1 MGISISNSN
10 PIQFASVILDDEFE
24 SLKEN
29 NPRQPIAPSAPT
41 PPVIQSS
48 PLIEKPACIR
58 PTAAC
63 TISYSDWFNYQIQSE
78 IYEYLDFYTENRD
91 RLRLPAAMALGTAT
105 VFNLILRISSLLE
118 VTLYGLYHLAIDSF
132 TKKPLTYHWLT
143 LIPSRIFNIFSLP
156 VEVIGNTI
164 FMVVSPKHFILQ
176 NSEYAK
182 VDKIHFQ
189 NNTLDTS
196 IHSVELTEALGKAR
210 RRLLS
215 FQRNNDISN
224 D

>member
-1 MGISISNSN
+1 MGISISTSN
-10 PIQFASVILDDEFE
+10 PRMITSVILDDEFE

-29 NPRQPIAPSAPT
+29 PRQPIPPSPPT
-41 PPVIQSS
+41 PLVVQSS
-48 PLIEKPACIR
+48 PLIEEPPCIKPIIPCK
-58 PTAAC
+58 
-63 TISYSDWFNYQIQSE
+63 ISYSDWFNYQIQSE

-91 RLRLPAAMALGTAT
+91 RLRLPAAMVLGTST
-105 VFNLILRISSLLE
+105 VFNLILRISSLFE
-118 VTLYGLYHLAIDSF
+118 VTLYGLSHLAIDSF
-132 TKKPLTYHWLT
+132 TKNPLTYNWLT
-143 LIPSRIFNIFSLP
+143 LIPSRISNIFSLP

-164 FMVVSPKHFILQ
+164 FMMVSPKHFILQ

-196 IHSVELTEALGKAR
+196 IYSEELTEAVGKAK

-215 FQRNNDISN
+215 FQRNNDTSN